1 MTFVEKLE
9 GWNGL
14 LWKFFAIYF
23 VTLVVVVL
31 FVVSFDFRWVIS
43 IFDANFIISAGID
56 HGGNAI
62 HYTGLMDGLRSAAVA
77 VGHAFS

>member
-1 MTFVEKLE
+1 ME
-9 GWNGL
+9 
-14 LWKFFAIYF
+14 
-23 VTLVVVVL
+23 VL
-31 FVVSFDFRWVIS
+31 CNLFCNSSGCRFFVVSFDFRWVIS

-56 HGGNAI
+56 HGSNAI